1 MKNNQS
7 YNCGIVYLF
16 LELMLFPFHFPSDF
30 QPNIYI
36 YNFISS
42 LRFYTMG
49 FDYGHPSNL
58 LRSNFPSLSTQLCV
72 LFIFNKSKLIYAAQI
87 FLNMWPS
94 TGAWSITAANSS
106 LARGETSC
114 QSILFILRFVLAWA
128 FTVLVHALTTTMSSQ
143 LQMPYCVQ
151 KTLGSCVHLPPL
163 GLTLFPELWEE
174 VTLFILS
181 LQG

>member
-106 LARGETSC
+106 LASGRPCLPSSVLGFFLACTC
-114 QSILFILRFVLAWA
+114 TDLMHAVMVTKFYVYLF
-128 FTVLVHALTTTMSSQ
+128 
-143 LQMPYCVQ
+143 YCVW
-151 KTLGSCVHLPPL
+151 KM
-163 GLTLFPELWEE
+163 LFP
-174 VTLFILS
+174 
-181 LQG
+181 